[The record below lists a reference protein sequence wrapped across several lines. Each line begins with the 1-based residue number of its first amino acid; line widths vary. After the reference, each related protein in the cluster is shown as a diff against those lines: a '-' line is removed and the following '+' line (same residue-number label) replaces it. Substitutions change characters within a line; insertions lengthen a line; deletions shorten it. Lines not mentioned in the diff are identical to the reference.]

1 RVLFRSA
8 VNGDGVVACGPVCVV
23 QVVQGFAGPAVFA
36 VPRELLAP
44 DHLMPSR
51 SRYLRIADSSTFLM
65 GRLSSRA
72 MSVSARAMT
81 VGPYARSLSMSIAAS
96 NSSWLVSWR

>member
-1 RVLFRSA
+1 G
-8 VNGDGVVACGPVCVV
+8 GDE
-23 QVVQGFAGPAVFA
+23 AGADGA
-36 VPRELLAP
+36 G

-72 MSVSARAMT
+72 MSVSARAMM
-81 VGPYARSLSMSIAAS
+81 VGPYARSASMSMAAL
-96 NSSWLVSWR
+96 NSCWLVSWRWSRTMVSAPRLSRGVAARRFNGGPFGGGGVRG